1 MVAAKP
7 MKIISKLKKI
17 VREIVQISVYFLKNR
32 VCAWLT
38 LRDITTILHQNRAQ
52 CLSMVAVWGT
62 ETTLKL
68 SKTVKPSAHDMY
80 DHSTQ
85 ATRTKTQILTGAMIL

>member
-80 DHSTQ
+80 GHSTQ